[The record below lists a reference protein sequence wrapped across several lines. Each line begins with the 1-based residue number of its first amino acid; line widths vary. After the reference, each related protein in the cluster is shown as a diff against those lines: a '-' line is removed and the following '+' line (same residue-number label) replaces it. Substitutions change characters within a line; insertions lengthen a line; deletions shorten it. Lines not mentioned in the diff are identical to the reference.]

1 MAKRLF
7 AGITL
12 ALCLL
17 AQGIAMAAQEAK
29 QPAWAELSIEQK
41 QILAPVS
48 GAWDKMPA
56 IQRKR
61 LLGVAK
67 RYPKMKPVEQ
77 QRIQTR
83 LRDWSNL
90 TPEERAL
97 ARKQYEKLKELPPE
111 KRQEVRKKWLE
122 YQQLPE
128 EKKAQLKKAAPAK
141 AVPQPAP
148 EAPKAVQEPA
158 TNRTLATPDQPPGA
172 DAIKPAAN

>member
-17 AQGIAMAAQEAK
+17 AQGIALAAQESK

-48 GAWDKMPA
+48 GEWDKMPA

-111 KRQEVRKKWLE
+111 KRHEVRKKWLE

-148 EAPKAVQEPA
+148 EASKAVQEPVTSRVLTTPEQRPAADAARPA
-158 TNRTLATPDQPPGA
+158 TN
-172 DAIKPAAN
+172 

>member
-17 AQGIAMAAQEAK
+17 AQGIAMAAQEAR
-29 QPAWAELSIEQK
+29 QPTWAELSFEQK
-41 QILAPVS
+41 QVLAPVS
-48 GAWDKMPA
+48 GEWDKMPA

-61 LLGVAK
+61 LLGVVK
-67 RYPKMKPVEQ
+67 RYPGMKADQQ

-83 LRDWSNL
+83 LKDWSKL

-97 ARKQYEKLKELPPE
+97 ARKQYKKLKELPPE
-111 KRQEVRKKWLE
+111 KRKEVRKKWQE

-128 EKKAQLKKAAPAK
+128 ERKVQLKKAAPAK
-141 AVPQPAP
+141 AAPLSTP
-148 EAPKAVQEPA
+148 EALKTAQEPA
-158 TNRTLATPDQPPGA
+158 TSRALITPEQRPGA
-172 DAIKPAAN
+172 DAARPAAN

>member
-29 QPAWAELSIEQK
+29 QPTWAELSFEQK

-48 GAWDKMPA
+48 GEWDKMPA

-61 LLGVAK
+61 LLGVVK

-148 EAPKAVQEPA
+148 EAPKTAQEPA
-158 TNRTLATPDQPPGA
+158 TSRVLTPPEQRPGA
-172 DAIKPAAN
+172 DTARPAAN